1 MRISRS
7 AIYHPITTIMIALG
21 LVLFGIISIP
31 RMQVDIFPKV
41 TLPTIVVATV
51 YPGAGPEEVE
61 SEITNPLEKQLGT
74 VSNLKNI
81 TSRSSEGISVITLE
95 LEWGSNL
102 DAVASDIR
110 DKLNMVETFL
120 PQEAQKPFVLKF
132 SASMIPVVNLILRGK
147 LAPTE
152 LQELADDVVIQL
164 QRLNGVAAVGV
175 SGGLT
180 KQVQVNLD
188 LAEIT
193 KKGINFDQ
201 IALALKA
208 QNINFPIGAITTQNQ
223 KYLIRLIGQYQD
235 LEQIK
240 NIIVGRTTAQPIFLK
255 DIAEISWG
263 SEEQKNY
270 VRANKE
276 DAIFMWV
283 QKRPDANTIAVAN
296 LVKKEVAKINTTLPP
311 SVNLEIF
318 WDSSES
324 IRRSVRNVITNL
336 ILGGLLAIFILFVFL
351 RRFRPT
357 LFVAFA
363 IPTSIFFALFLMYI
377 CGFTINILSMAGLAI
392 AIGMVVDNA
401 IVVFESIYRHR
412 EAGISPL
419 EAAEIGTSEV
429 ATAITASTLTTLA
442 VFFPLLLI
450 RGFLKIMFTELS
462 WAVIFSLSVS
472 LGIALTL
479 TPMLT
484 SKFLRLQPINTKR
497 GAYGFSER
505 IYRNLE
511 SFYDKSIRWAL
522 NHRKVIIGGTLGL
535 FLITL
540 AILPFLGTEFMPE
553 QQVRF
558 LEISLEM
565 PKGTSLDKTNEA
577 ILKLEDHILS
587 RWQKDLSNFSVQV
600 GEATSIYQQIF
611 GEAGS
616 NFCELNIILKKEARH
631 KLPLII
637 SDINAKINEIP
648 GLGIRSLTRGGFTR
662 MFAGAPIQIEIIGHD
677 LQVAESLNNQILGLL
692 KSIPEVTA
700 VKSSWEYGDPEIQ
713 LIVDRVKA
721 SYCGLTPYQIGSIL
735 RTQLSGMTP
744 SYYRLKG
751 KEFDIVLRLKK
762 SQRQELSQVLSTTIN
777 TQAGPVLLKDLV
789 KIKTGFAPLHIEH
802 KNNERIITI
811 TGDITTGSAG
821 KVAQKVSSLLKNL
834 KMPPGFDIKV
844 SGAYEQM
851 TNAFKDIAFAVF
863 VAIIL
868 VYMVMA
874 SQFESLRDPF
884 VILFTIPLAIIG
896 VIWMLFITK
905 TSLSI
910 ISGIGVLVL
919 VGIVVNNGIVYID
932 YSKQLQE
939 KKNLPLEEAVIYAGK
954 VRLRPIL
961 MTALTTIF
969 GLLPLALKIGE
980 GSELWSPLGRA
991 VIGGLVVST
1000 FLTLIFIP
1008 TLYTTFEKFKTRKD

>member
-1 MRISRS
+1 MRISHQ
-7 AIYHPITTIMIALG
+7 AIYHPITTIMVALG

-41 TLPTIVVATV
+41 TLPTIAVATL

-61 SEITNPLEKQLGT
+61 SEVTNPLEKQLGT
-74 VSNLKNI
+74 VNNLKNI

-102 DAVASDIR
+102 DAIASDIR

-120 PQEAQKPFVLKF
+120 PQEVQKPFVLKF
-132 SASMIPVVNLILRGK
+132 SASMIPIVNLVLRGK

-152 LQELADDVVIQL
+152 LQEIANDITVRL
-164 QRLNGVAAVGV
+164 QRLNGVAAVGTA
-175 SGGLT
+175 GGLT
-180 KQVQVNLD
+180 KQVQINLD
-188 LAEIT
+188 LSEIA
-193 KKGINFDQ
+193 KRGINLDQ

-208 QNINFPIGAITTQNQ
+208 HNINFPVGTINTQNQ
-223 KYLIRLIGQYQD
+223 KYLIRVIGQFENLD
-235 LEQIK
+235 QIK
-240 NIIVGRTTAQPIFLK
+240 NVIIGKNASSPIFLK
-255 DIAEISWG
+255 DVAEVNWG
-263 SEEQKNY
+263 AEEQKNY
-270 VRANKE
+270 VRVNKE
-276 DAIFMWV
+276 DAIFLWV
-283 QKRPDANTIAVAN
+283 QKRPDANTITVAD
-296 LVKKEVAKINTTLPP
+296 LVKKEVDNINRTLPP

-363 IPTSIFFALFLMYI
+363 IPTSIFFALFLMYLF
-377 CGFTINILSMAGLAI
+377 GFTINILSMAGLAI
-392 AIGMVVDNA
+392 AVGMVVDNA

-412 EAGISPL
+412 ETGAPPF
-419 EAAEIGTSEV
+419 EAAEIGTTEV

-450 RGFLKIMFTELS
+450 RGFLKIMFNELS
-462 WAVIFSLSVS
+462 WAVIFSLSAS

-479 TPMLT
+479 TPMLA
-484 SKFLRLQPINTKR
+484 SRFLKLYPINTQK
-497 GAYGFSER
+497 GFLGISER
-505 IYRNLE
+505 LYKNLE
-511 SFYDKSIRWAL
+511 NFYEKGIRWAL
-522 NHRKVIIGGTLGL
+522 AHRKTIIWGTLGL
-535 FLITL
+535 FLVSIAL
-540 AILPFLGTEFMPE
+540 VPFLGMEFIPE
-553 QQVRF
+553 QQTRF
-558 LEISLEM
+558 LQVSLEM
-565 PKGTSLDKTNEA
+565 PKGTNLEKTNEA
-577 ILKLEDHILS
+577 ILQLEEHLFS
-587 RWQKDLSNFSVQV
+587 RWHNEISDYSVEV

-611 GEAGS
+611 GIAGS
-616 NFCELNIILKKEARH
+616 NFCELNVILKKEARD
-631 KLPLII
+631 KLPQII
-637 SDINAKINEIP
+637 SDISKKTAEIP
-648 GLGIRSLTRGGFTR
+648 GLTIRSIGRGGFTR
-662 MFAGAPIQIEIIGHD
+662 MFAGAPIQVEIIGHD
-677 LQVAESLNNQILGLL
+677 LQIAESLNNQIQELL
-692 KSIPEVTA
+692 RSIPEVTA
-700 VKSSWEYGDPEIQ
+700 LRSSWEKGDPEIQ
-713 LIVDRVKA
+713 LVIDRVKA
-721 SYCGLTPYQIGSIL
+721 GSCGLTPYQIGSVL
-735 RTQLSGMTP
+735 RTQLAGSTP
-744 SYYRLKG
+744 SYFRIGG
-751 KEFDIVLRLKK
+751 KEYDIVLRLKK
-762 SQRQELSQVLSTTIN
+762 EQRKEVSQILNTVIN
-777 TQAGPVLLKDLV
+777 SPAGTVLLKDLV
-789 KIKTGFAPLHIEH
+789 KIKTDIAPLYIEH

-811 TGDITTGSAG
+811 TGEIIGGSAG
-821 KVAQKVSSLLKNL
+821 RVAQKINSLLKTI
-834 KMPPGFDIKV
+834 KTPPGFEIKV

-851 TNAFKDIAFAVF
+851 LNAFKDIAFAVL

-896 VIWMLFITK
+896 VIWILLITN
-905 TSLSI
+905 TPLSI
-910 ISGIGVLVL
+910 ISGIGILVL

-939 KKNLPLEEAVIYAGK
+939 KKKLPLEEAVVYAGK
-954 VRLRPIL
+954 VRMRPIL

-991 VIGGLVVST
+991 VIGGMVIAT

-1008 TLYTTFEKFKTRKD
+1008 TLYTTFEKMRK